1 MLLIL
6 WQITVN
12 STITWHGIQW
22 PIWNHGREQGV
33 LFIFPN
39 KSKYFGA
46 NFTPW
51 KGAWQTP
58 RICEERAVHAEDILR
73 LYHMVVSSCASST
86 AEVPNRLQTR
96 HAGEL
101 AAALSFQLSISTQ
114 FPADI
119 SPTRLKIS
127 TPSQNECKTVV
138 RVSTHVKLQ
147 GKKRNCLL
155 FQKKRK
161 KYSQSKDPHW
171 WVRSNR
177 ESTAFLCSGKSKAE
191 VCTSWPLPQKGAVFA
206 PQPLSA
212 FLRFFP
218 FMLCRSGLEVTTES
232 TGSWKITFSDLSPG
246 DTSMINWHRFEELGT
261 FYSSYPTHTKH
272 WIPSLTLTSAGT
284 AESVTSCA
292 HSQAH

>member
-1 MLLIL
+1 MTHLKS
-6 WQITVN
+6 WQRARCSVYFPK
-12 STITWHGIQW
+12 Q
-22 PIWNHGREQGV
+22 EQVFWGQSYTMKRC
-33 LFIFPN
+33 LTD
-39 KSKYFGA
+39 SKNMWG
-46 NFTPW
+46 
-51 KGAWQTP
+51 
-58 RICEERAVHAEDILR
+58 E
-73 LYHMVVSSCASST
+73 SCALRRYSEAVSHGGKLLCQQHSRSSQQT
-86 AEVPNRLQTR
+86 ANTACRRTCS
-96 HAGEL
+96 
-101 AAALSFQLSISTQ
+101 SFQLSISTQ

-261 FYSSYPTHTKH
+261 FYSSYPTHTKQ